1 MGSLMQPGQTARKAR
16 AELSNELSKIMQRL
30 FWCSLLMMAFGFAS
44 SLPAQEKAASEVAA
58 DCISRHQLK
67 AIVDSFPHQPATAL
81 PQIKTFEQAY
91 CIQAQYV
98 KALGE
103 KLTNEKL
110 AHTGERNGVQNGA
123 RQDFSAQNGERE
135 SAAAD
140 PGKPVGYKVGF
151 TGEAG
156 QKRFAIPHPAVGV
169 ILQGMLV
176 KSDSRLPAN
185 FAYRGLVEPDVLVTV
200 KSRAIMQATTI
211 EDVALHLDKLYAF
224 LELPSVRLA
233 KDRQVSAKELI
244 ALDIGATKMVV
255 GEGIQVEATPTFLSM
270 VQQAQTSFTDQNG
283 KVVQQAPMSNLMGHP
298 FNAVLW
304 LIKQLQ
310 QQGKALQSGDYI
322 SLGAVGKLFPVS
334 PAQQSYH
341 YSIEFGRGDAIQ
353 ASIHFN
359 AAD

>member
-1 MGSLMQPGQTARKAR
+1 MGPLLQSGQTARKAR

-30 FWCSLLMMAFGFAS
+30 FWCSLLMMVFGFAS

-67 AIVDSFPHQPATAL
+67 AIVNSFPHQPATAL
-81 PQIKTFEQAY
+81 PKIETFEQAY

-103 KLTNEKL
+103 KLANEKL
-110 AHTGERNGVQNGA
+110 ANTYVQNDVQNGEHEKA
-123 RQDFSAQNGERE
+123 V
-135 SAAAD
+135 AD

-169 ILQGMLV
+169 ILQEMLI
-176 KSDSRLPAN
+176 KSDSRLSAN

-200 KSRAIMQATTI
+200 KSSAIMQAKTI

-233 KDRQVSAKELI
+233 KDRRVSAKELI

-255 GEGIQVEATPTFLSM
+255 GEGIQVEATPAFLSM
-270 VQQAQTSFTDQNG
+270 VQQAQTNFTDQNG

-298 FNAVLW
+298 FKAVLW
-304 LIKQLQ
+304 LITQLQ
-310 QQGKALQSGDYI
+310 QQGKVLQPGDYI
-322 SLGAVGKLFPVS
+322 SLGAVGKLFPVA
-334 PAQQSYH
+334 PVQQSYD
-341 YSIEFGRGDAIQ
+341 YSIEFGNGDTIQ
-353 ASIHFN
+353 VSIHFN

>member
-44 SLPAQEKAASEVAA
+44 SLPAQEKVVSEVAA

-81 PQIKTFEQAY
+81 PKIKTFEQAY

-98 KALGE
+98 EALGE

-110 AHTGERNGVQNGA
+110 AHTGERNVEHQKATGA
-123 RQDFSAQNGERE
+123 
-135 SAAAD
+135 
-140 PGKPVGYKVGF
+140 PGKLVGYKVGF

-156 QKRFAIPHPAVGV
+156 QTRFAIPHPAVGV

-233 KDRQVSAKELI
+233 KDRQVTAKELI

-255 GEGIQVEATPTFLSM
+255 GEGIQVEATPAFLSM
-270 VQQAQTSFTDQNG
+270 VQQAQTNFTDQNG
-283 KVVQQAPMSNLMGHP
+283 KMVQQAPMSNLMGHP

-310 QQGKALQSGDYI
+310 QQGKALQPGDYI
-322 SLGAVGKLFPVS
+322 SLGAVGKLFPVA
-334 PAQQSYH
+334 PAQQSYY
-341 YSIEFGRGDAIQ
+341 YSIVFGRGDAIQ

>member
-1 MGSLMQPGQTARKAR
+1 MGSLMQSGQTARKAR

-81 PQIKTFEQAY
+81 PKIKTFEQAY

-98 KALGE
+98 EALGK
-103 KLTNEKL
+103 KLANEKL
-110 AHTGERNGVQNGA
+110 AHAYMENRELNDVQNGEHENA
-123 RQDFSAQNGERE
+123 V
-135 SAAAD
+135 AD

-156 QKRFAIPHPAVGV
+156 QKRFAIPHPAFGV

-255 GEGIQVEATPTFLSM
+255 GEGIQVEATPAFLSM
-270 VQQAQTSFTDQNG
+270 VQQAQTNFTDQNG

-310 QQGKALQSGDYI
+310 QQGKALQTGDYI
-322 SLGAVGKLFPVS
+322 SLGAVGKLFPVA

-341 YSIEFGRGDAIQ
+341 YSIEFGNGTHIN
-353 ASIHFN
+353 ASVHIN